1 MSNTN
6 SSQAQESA
14 HKNVEEMEVD
24 PQSENA
30 VHMPVPSGTGRE
42 AEQGRAERAPPGPAC
57 SKLRRSARSRSGSG
71 SSTSSYVSSA
81 PTTPTVERRS
91 RKGNA
96 REGNSLAVVTV
107 GDRGG
112 ERSPIR
118 IEPDED
124 GKESRSPD
132 DREPPVKKRIAEA
145 EDKGESSD
153 GSSSERRRG
162 RPRTTGLYVGRSKA
176 QEEYNQK
183 LREKAELDRERAI
196 REMSIG
202 QVFSKVGRGEE
213 SLEETVE
220 RLEMAPTA
228 DVANRTREAMAEV
241 MRVARTSRNLQGSF
255 VRILKQAAV
264 TGAASAEVLRT
275 RADSNEPESEI
286 LRQLQTM
293 RLELDST
300 KREAQAAKEEANA
313 LRKKIA
319 EMEVQQKRH
328 RSTVTVPV
336 VEDIQREAEDTGE
349 GAPKILEF
357 DDARRRRE
365 ILPPQSEWPTTY
377 RPALRGKVKVL
388 EDRPLTGSK
397 IRLADNKERSATG
410 KNTKEAKQGGHN
422 P

>member
-1 MSNTN
+1 
-6 SSQAQESA
+6 
-14 HKNVEEMEVD
+14 
-24 PQSENA
+24 
-30 VHMPVPSGTGRE
+30 
-42 AEQGRAERAPPGPAC
+42 
-57 SKLRRSARSRSGSG
+57 
-71 SSTSSYVSSA
+71 
-81 PTTPTVERRS
+81 
-91 RKGNA
+91 
-96 REGNSLAVVTV
+96 
-107 GDRGG
+107 
-112 ERSPIR
+112 
-118 IEPDED
+118 
-124 GKESRSPD
+124 
-132 DREPPVKKRIAEA
+132 
-145 EDKGESSD
+145 
-153 GSSSERRRG
+153 
-162 RPRTTGLYVGRSKA
+162 
-176 QEEYNQK
+176 
-183 LREKAELDRERAI
+183 
-196 REMSIG
+196 MSIG
-202 QVFSKVGRGEE
+202 QFFCKVGRGEE

-328 RSTVTVPV
+328 RSTVTVPM
-336 VEDIQREAEDTGE
+336 VEDIQGEAEDTGE

-397 IRLADNKERSATG
+397 IRLADNKERSATR
-410 KNTKEAKQGGHN
+410 KNTKEAKQGGAQSLMGQIAPLLEDWLKKNLLSLGFSGRTGEGGNRDPAPSKKKKKKSEPRDIGTRKGGKYTTTVPSSQLFNAVVGGKRNALHLRRHRTGDRTH
-422 P
+422 PTDPRLHRPPKEPGLRW